1 MYAVSEIVSFKQ
13 VVPYPVCVICWYVLF
28 FFFTVTLEFVE
39 GADPVSSIAV
49 SDLILLVRV

>member
-28 FFFTVTLEFVE
+28 FFTVTLEFVE

-49 SDLILLVRV
+49 SDLILLARV